1 MAQPQ
6 AGRLNRR
13 HSAFTTVLPH
23 VREGTQLRDGSA
35 PAAGRCDRGD
45 RGRRLGRCPG
55 AGSRPLSGAL
65 RAFGRRGRGPGPRPG
80 ARRRGRRPARALLAH
95 RSPRGLA
102 GCAGQ
107 LGAGPLR
114 QRGLA
119 LQAARDGVARPPADA
134 ARAHPLAPGLGAGT
148 RSDAGLDPGQPP
160 HRRLRLGRQDLRR
173 AGPGAGLHHRGG
185 AVRPHA
191 HRRPAHDPAHLGPGA
206 RQLSDQSGQLQPRQS
221 RAGSGPRADCAGRL
235 PADAAGRRSVAGAGG
250 PALQVRAAG
259 QPRRGGQPGAHPQL
273 PLPGPERDQP
283 GPRASGSGRPGPA
296 LARRRGCDEW
306 PAGS

>member
-1 MAQPQ
+1 MSGKARSS
-6 AGRLNRR
+6 ATVRR
-13 HSAFTTVLPH
+13 
-23 VREGTQLRDGSA
+23 QLLVAVTAAIAAVAWAAA
-35 PAAGRCDRGD
+35 PAQAADP
-45 RGRRLGRCPG
+45 CPG
-55 AGSRPLSGAL
+55 RYGPSVDVDEDLVRVPV
-65 RAFGRRGRGPGPRPG
+65 RADEAAARRGRFSLID
-80 ARRRGRRPARALLAH
+80 RPAVSLAAPVNWAQDPFGSEAWRSKLHAMEWLDPLLTLH
-95 RSPRGLA
+95 G
-102 GCAGQ
+102 
-107 LGAGPLR
+107 
-114 QRGLA
+114 
-119 LQAARDGVARPPADA
+119 RD
-134 ARAHPLAPGLGAGT
+134 PLAPGLGAGT

-221 RAGSGPRADCAGRL
+221 RAGSGPRADRAGRL

-273 PLPGPERDQP
+273 PLPGPERDRA
-283 GPRASGSGRPGPA
+283 GPRASG
-296 LARRRGCDEW
+296 
-306 PAGS
+306 